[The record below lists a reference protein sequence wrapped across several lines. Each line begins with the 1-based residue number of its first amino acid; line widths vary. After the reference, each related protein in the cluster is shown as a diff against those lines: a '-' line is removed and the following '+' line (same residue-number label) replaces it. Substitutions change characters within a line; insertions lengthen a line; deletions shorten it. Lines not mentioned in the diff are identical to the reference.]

1 MTITPVPLDLT
12 KTFRRFESTPQAMRK
27 DRVMSDDHKPDFVQQ
42 AVAGCLLFM
51 IGVLMIMAGGCTA
64 LVLMGTVL

>member
-1 MTITPVPLDLT
+1 
-12 KTFRRFESTPQAMRK
+12 MRK

-42 AVAGCLLFM
+42 AVAGLLLLI
-51 IGVLMIMAGGCTA
+51 IGVLMILVGGCTA